1 MKDYMKESC
10 HFIAD
15 NYGINSQICVA
26 IEEMSELQK
35 ELCKYKRNQNN
46 IPSIAEEIA
55 DVKIMLEQLEHLFGI
70 DITVENQMDYKL
82 NRQLERMKEER
93 R

>member
-10 HFIAD
+10 IFIAD
-15 NYGINSQICVA
+15 NYGVDSQVLIA

-55 DVKIMLEQLEHLFGI
+55 DVRIMLEQIEHLFGI
-70 DITVENQMDYKL
+70 EIMVENQMDYKL
-82 NRQLERMKEER
+82 NRQLERMKQEHR
-93 R
+93 